1 MLCPASFSPAKIAQ
15 TLPSMSAELHSLLA
29 RQLKK
34 LGLAPGQAPDAATFD
49 KLLAHI
55 SRFYGEIDQE
65 RYLLER
71 SQNIASSEM
80 EALNQ
85 DLRASQSRLASLL
98 SLSSDWVWEQDE
110 SGRFT
115 FISDEWQRRTGLD
128 SSLLLGLAP
137 GVEASLRTTA
147 EDDERL
153 RTQRAARAAFHDI
166 TFQVLD
172 GDGRSHHMRISG
184 EPLYDGSLFVG
195 FRGVGTD
202 VTAAVE
208 SVRQD
213 QETARRKLEAQL
225 DFSSRLI
232 EVSPTPLF
240 VKDVQGRFVTVN
252 RAWLDMMSLQL
263 DQVIGK
269 TSFDLFKTDAPVHA
283 QRDDELLHAEGMVR
297 YDSRFWRPD
306 GEIRETVVTKLRFTN
321 ADGSPAGIIGSII
334 DVTEFR
340 EAERAI
346 REARD
351 AAEEVARAKSDFIA
365 NISHELRTPLQSV
378 IGFSELGYTRARN
391 EPRWQEM
398 FGDILRGGQRMLAL
412 VNGLL
417 DISKFGDMATDLR
430 LQPQDLLA
438 LAREVA
444 KELQPLLAK
453 RNLRIAFVEAP
464 TQLMAQVDE
473 FRIQQVM
480 RNVLANA
487 LRYAPEGSAIDVHL
501 ADAGAAGITVSIR
514 DHGPGIPP
522 AELDAIFEPFVQ
534 SSRTADGSGGTG
546 LGLTICRKIM
556 QAHGGDIRAG
566 NAPDGGAVMTLS
578 LPPLPA
584 SSA

>member
-1 MLCPASFSPAKIAQ
+1 
-15 TLPSMSAELHSLLA
+15 MSIELHTLLA

-34 LGLAPGQAPDAATFD
+34 LGLAPDVTPDAATFS
-49 KLLAHI
+49 KLLMHI
-55 SRFYGEIDQE
+55 SRFYGEIDRE

-71 SQNIASSEM
+71 SQTMASNEM

-85 DLRASQSRLASLL
+85 DLRASQSHLASLL
-98 SLSSDWVWEQDE
+98 SLSTDWVWEQDPE
-110 SGRFT
+110 GRFT

-128 SSLLLGLAP
+128 SGLLLGQAP
-137 GVEASLRTTA
+137 GTESVLRTTR
-147 EDDERL
+147 EDAERL
-153 RTQRAARAAFHDI
+153 AALRQARAPFHDI
-166 TFQVLD
+166 TFAVMDEQ
-172 GDGRSHHMRISG
+172 GGQHHMRISG
-184 EPLYDGSLFVG
+184 EPRYDGSVFVG
-195 FRGVGTD
+195 FRGVGSD

-240 VKDVQGRFVTVN
+240 VKDIDGRFVTVN
-252 RAWLDMMSLQL
+252 RAWLDMMSLTL
-263 DQVIGK
+263 DEVVGK

-283 QRDDELLHAEGMVR
+283 QRDDELLHSEGMVR

-306 GEIRETVVTKLRFTN
+306 GQVRQTVVTKLRFTN

-346 REARD
+346 RQARD
-351 AAEEVARAKSDFIA
+351 AAEEVAAAKTEFIA
-365 NISHELRTPLQSV
+365 TISHELRTPLQSV
-378 IGFSELGYTRARN
+378 IGFSELGFTRARN

-430 LQPQDLLA
+430 LQPHDLIG
-438 LAREVA
+438 LARDVA
-444 KELQPLLAK
+444 KELAPLLAK
-453 RNLRIAFVEAP
+453 RDLRIAFMHAAP
-464 TQLMAQVDE
+464 SLIAHVDE

-487 LRYAPEGSAIDVHL
+487 LRYAPEGSAIDLVFT
-501 ADAGAAGITVSIR
+501 DAGQAGLSLAIR

-522 AELDAIFEPFVQ
+522 AELDSIFEPFVQ
-534 SSRTADGSGGTG
+534 STRTADGSGGTG

-556 QAHGGDIRAG
+556 QAHGGDIRAS

-578 LPPLPA
+578 LPRPPVA
-584 SSA
+584 